1 MLALAAMLA
10 ACGGSKEQ
18 ETEGAAQAPVTTR
31 PEPAAPAALTPEQR
45 ALAEAD
51 SARRAREAASPAAT
65 AARPQAVT
73 LAANAAPA
81 DSTAQPEE
89 DVLRESFAYAGGAR
103 DPFASLVNAKST
115 GPELG
120 DLMLVG
126 VYQDMRSNANSVAIL
141 REKKDG
147 KRHKLRTGD
156 QIGRLR
162 VAQIRAKD
170 VVFTVEDFGFERQE
184 TLSLRKQEDVTQ

>member
-1 MLALAAMLA
+1 VLALAAMLA

-18 ETEGAAQAPVTTR
+18 ETEGAARAPVASR

-45 ALAEAD
+45 ALAGAD
-51 SARRAREAASPAAT
+51 SARRAQAQAAAPAGQ
-65 AARPQAVT
+65 PQAVT
-73 LAANAAPA
+73 LAASAAPA
-81 DSTAQPEE
+81 DSAAPAED

-120 DLMLVG
+120 DLLLVG

-162 VAQIRAKD
+162 VAQIRAKE